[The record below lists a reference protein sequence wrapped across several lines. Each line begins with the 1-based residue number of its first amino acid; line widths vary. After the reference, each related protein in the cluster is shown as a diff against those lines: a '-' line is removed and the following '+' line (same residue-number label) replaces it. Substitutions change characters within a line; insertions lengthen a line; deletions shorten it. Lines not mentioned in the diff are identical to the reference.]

1 MIKNIVFDIGDVI
14 LNFDFMRTLNEIT
27 DNLEKRE
34 FILKNILNTPDWMG
48 FTLIDNGY
56 LTIEEAITI
65 VQNRTKHKE
74 DELVEKFFKN
84 YFLNSHFNKKVLD
97 LIKKLRKKYKIF
109 LLSNINKYTFEFI
122 KNSELFKIVDGFIL
136 SFEVHQ
142 VKPKKAIY
150 KSLIEKYNIK
160 FNESLFIDDNFFNVK
175 TAKKLGFLGICVL
188 PNDYNDLIKKLDEI
202 MQKS

>member
-74 DELVEKFFKN
+74 DDLVEKFFKN

-97 LIKKLRKKYKIF
+97 LIKKLRK
-109 LLSNINKYTFEFI
+109 
-122 KNSELFKIVDGFIL
+122 
-136 SFEVHQ
+136 
-142 VKPKKAIY
+142 PKK
-150 KSLIEKYNIK
+150 K
-160 FNESLFIDDNFFNVK
+160 FL
-175 TAKKLGFLGICVL
+175 T
-188 PNDYNDLIKKLDEI
+188 
-202 MQKS
+202 